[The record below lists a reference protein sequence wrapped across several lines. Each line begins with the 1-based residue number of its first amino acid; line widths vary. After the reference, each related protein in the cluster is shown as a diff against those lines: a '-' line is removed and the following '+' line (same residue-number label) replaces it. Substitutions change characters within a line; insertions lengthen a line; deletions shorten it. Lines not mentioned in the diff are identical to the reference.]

1 MIGEKNLIVE
11 NYVEKI
17 WYTNTQVEKADI
29 SITKSVGKVIHR
41 QGVDLWISWKL
52 KKVERL
58 NVDISMFWIRRHE
71 RMLLCKTVDKKL
83 SSKS

>member
-1 MIGEKNLIVE
+1 VIGEKNLIVE

-41 QGVDLWISWKL
+41 QGVNLWIS
-52 KKVERL
+52 
-58 NVDISMFWIRRHE
+58 
-71 RMLLCKTVDKKL
+71 
-83 SSKS
+83 